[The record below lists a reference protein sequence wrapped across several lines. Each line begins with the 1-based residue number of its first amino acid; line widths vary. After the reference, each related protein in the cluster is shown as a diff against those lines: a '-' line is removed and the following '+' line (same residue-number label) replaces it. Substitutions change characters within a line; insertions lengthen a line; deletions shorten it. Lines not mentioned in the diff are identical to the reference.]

1 MPSSMNRDTV
11 VARKEPAQPPSA
23 FHYFLREALRRMWI
37 SKRTSFVAVAMI
49 AISLLILGAFL
60 LLSENLQRAITR
72 WQGTSRVN
80 IYMEPEAT
88 AAQIEGVRSYLGSS
102 PSLAHYSFITRAAA
116 LQRFRSYFTNLDEVV
131 GQLDEN
137 PFPASFE
144 CQVTPRAIQSA
155 TFGRDIGV
163 IRRTPGVEQVQF
175 DWEWVN
181 RLRRLVN
188 IVNAIGFI
196 AGGILAIAAAFT
208 IANVI
213 RLTMLLYREEI
224 EIMRL
229 VGATEQ
235 IIRGPFLIEG
245 LIQGTIGGAAAVGL
259 LYLFFEL
266 SRRLL
271 APSNAMLWSFL
282 FVGFLPWPK
291 IAGLVAGGT
300 AAGYFGSWL
309 SVREQRNESG
319 RP

>member
-1 MPSSMNRDTV
+1 MNPDTLA
-11 VARKEPAQPPSA
+11 ARKEPAQPPSA
-23 FHYFLREALRRMWI
+23 FRYFLREAFRRMWI
-37 SKRTSFVAVAMI
+37 SKRTSFVAVSMI

-72 WQGTSRVN
+72 WQGNSRVN
-80 IYMEPEAT
+80 IYMEPEASGS
-88 AAQIEGVRSYLGSS
+88 QIEAVQSYLRSS
-102 PSLAHYSFITRAAA
+102 VSLAHYSFITRDAA
-116 LQRFRSYFTNLDEVV
+116 LRRFKSYFTNLAEVV

-144 CQVTPRAIQSA
+144 CQVSPKTIQSA
-155 TFGRDIGV
+155 AFQRDIRI
-163 IRRTPGVEQVQF
+163 IRRTAGVEEVQF

-181 RLRRLVN
+181 RLKRLVN

-196 AGGILAIAAAFT
+196 AGGILAVAAAFT

-245 LIQGTIGGAAAVGL
+245 LIQGTVGGCVAVGL
-259 LYLFFEL
+259 LYAFFEL
-266 SRRLL
+266 CRKLL
-271 APSNAMLWSFL
+271 VPSNAMLWSFL

-291 IAGLVAGGT
+291 IVGLVAGGT

-309 SVREQRNESG
+309 SVREQRDESG